1 MKQQLVYLNPAQ
13 QEYNLVSPHTGVV
26 LAGRR
31 FGKSMLQGITI
42 RRNVFAMPGST
53 GVFVAETFK
62 QASMRTLPSIIS
74 SLALL
79 GLKNGIHFVVGK
91 KPHKSL
97 GYGQPKIPPLR
108 YDDVVSFF
116 NGSIM
121 VVISQD
127 VPLSTNSMTVDWIVG
142 DEAKGLDFEKLKDE
156 TFPANGG
163 TTRWFG
169 DCPWHHSM
177 LFTSDMPVLKEGKWL
192 LNYSEKATEDIIET
206 IKGLRL
212 EYDRMLSREQNTYT
226 KSMLAEIR
234 NLLGDLRRHSVFY
247 REWSTFENVE
257 VVGLEYIRQMK
268 RDLPP
273 LVFQTSILSRRIGK
287 VKTGFY
293 PNFSERVHC
302 YTANNNSAIRTTG
315 LISTAQESC
324 LMDGDLDPSQPICIG
339 MDYNA
344 NINWI
349 VAGQVSGS
357 KLKVLRSFYVKYERK
372 LRELVNDF
380 CEYYRY
386 HKTKTVVFYYDS
398 TALGQNY
405 AVSKDDFAS
414 IICEQFTKNGWR
426 VMKKYLGNPMKH
438 HTKYT
443 IINDCFT
450 GSKHLIPMFNK
461 ENNYA
466 LLIAIQQAD
475 VYIGTNG
482 FQKHKAGEKLI
493 ETEADMLEYRT
504 DGTDAFD
511 TLLLGCILQPYKSS
525 GSWGSSVQ

>member
-13 QEYNLVSPHTGVV
+13 QEYHLVSPHTGIIIG
-26 LAGRR
+26 GRR
-31 FGKSMLQGITI
+31 LGKSMIQALCI
-42 RRNVFAMPGST
+42 RRNVFSMPGST

-62 QASMRTLPSIIS
+62 QAAMRTLPSIIS
-74 SLALL
+74 SMAQI
-79 GLKNGIHFVVGK
+79 GLKQGIHFVVGK
-91 KPHKSL
+91 KPHKKL
-97 GYGQPKIPPLR
+97 GYAQPKILPLR
-108 YDDVVSFF
+108 YDDVVYFY
-116 NGSIM
+116 NGTVMI
-121 VVISQD
+121 VVSQD

-142 DEAKGLDFEKLKDE
+142 DEAKGLDYEKLKDE

-177 LFTSDMPVLKEGKWL
+177 LFTSDMPVLKDGKWL
-192 LNYSEKATEDIIET
+192 LNYSELATEDIIET
-206 IKGLRL
+206 IMALRL
-212 EYDRMLSREQNTYT
+212 EYDRLLTLPETQYT
-226 KSMLAEIR
+226 KRSIADIR
-234 NLLGDLRRHSVFY
+234 NLLGKLRRRSLFY
-247 REWSTFENVE
+247 REWSTFKNIE
-257 VVGLEYIRQMK
+257 VVGLDYIKQMK

-293 PNFSERVHC
+293 PNFSERIHC
-302 YTANNNSAIRTTG
+302 YTANNNSIIKVEG
-315 LISTAQESC
+315 LVSSATEDC
-324 LMDGDLDPSQPICIG
+324 RMDGDLDPNEPICIG

-398 TALGQNY
+398 TAVGQNY

-414 IICEQFTKNGWR
+414 IICEQFFKNGWT

-443 IINDCFT
+443 MINDCFT

-461 ENNYA
+461 GNNYA

-475 VYIGTNG
+475 VYIGANG
-482 FQKHKAGEKLI
+482 FQKHKAGEKLAES
-493 ETEADMLEYRT
+493 ETDLLEYRT

-511 TLLLGCILQPYKSS
+511 TLILGCILQPYRKT
-525 GSWGSSVQ
+525 GGWGSSAR

>member
-1 MKQQLVYLNPAQ
+1 MKQQLVYLNPGQ
-13 QEYNLVSPHTGVV
+13 QEFHLVSPHTAIV

-31 FGKSMLQGITI
+31 FGKSMLQALFI

-74 SLALL
+74 SLALI
-79 GLKNGIHFVVGK
+79 GLINGVHYVVGK
-91 KPHKSL
+91 RPHKKL
-97 GYGQPKIPPLR
+97 GFQQPKIQPLR

-116 NGSIM
+116 NGTIM
-121 VVISQD
+121 VVVSQD

-142 DEAKGLDFEKLKDE
+142 DEAKGLDYQKLKDE

-169 DCPWHHSM
+169 ECPWHHSM

-192 LNYSEKATEDIIET
+192 LNYREKATEDIIDT
-206 IKGLRL
+206 IKALRL
-212 EYDRMLSREQNTYT
+212 EYDRLLTMPESTYT
-226 KSMLAEIR
+226 KKNAAEIR
-234 NLLGDLRRHSVFY
+234 NLLGDLRRHSLFY

-257 VVGLEYIRQMK
+257 VVGLDYIRQMK

-293 PNFSERVHC
+293 PNFSERIHC
-302 YTANNNSAIRTTG
+302 YTANNNAVIRAEG
-315 LISTAQESC
+315 LVSSVEESC
-324 LMDGDLDPSQPICIG
+324 LLDGDLDPAQPICIG

-349 VAGQVSGS
+349 VAGQISGS

-380 CEYYRY
+380 CHHYRY

-405 AVSKDDFAS
+405 AVSKDDYAS
-414 IICEQFTKNGWR
+414 IICDQLAKNGWKII
-426 VMKKYLGNPMKH
+426 KKYLGNPMRH
-438 HTKYT
+438 HEKYT

-450 GSKHLIPMFNK
+450 GSKHLLPMFNK
-461 ENNYA
+461 DNNYA

-475 VYIGTNG
+475 VYIGSKG
-482 FQKHKAGEKLI
+482 FQKHKGGEKLA
-493 ETEADMLEYRT
+493 ETETDLLELRT
-504 DGTDAFD
+504 DATDAFD
-511 TLLLGCILQPYKSS
+511 TLLLGCILQPYKST
-525 GSWGSSVQ
+525 GGWGSSAR